1 MTNEV
6 AFYSYKEMVLVPKY
20 PDEVFVVVRTKHY
33 TVPSGGQGWQ
43 YLLQNEKGVN
53 LPDWVNQQDIK
64 KLLVGSSYTFE
75 GLMTILKDVV
85 ERDDFQ

>member
-1 MTNEV
+1 MTTDT
-6 AFYSYKEMVLVPKY
+6 AYYGYKEMVLVPKY

-43 YLLQNEKGVN
+43 YLLQNEEGVN
-53 LPDWVNQQDIK
+53 LPDWINQQDMK
-64 KLLVGSSYTFE
+64 KLLVGSSYSFE

-85 ERDDFQ
+85 ERKDFE

>member
-1 MTNEV
+1 MTNEI

-43 YLLQNEKGVN
+43 YLLQNEQGVN
-53 LPDWVNQQDIK
+53 LPDWVNQQDMK
-64 KLLVGSSYTFE
+64 KLLVSSSYTFE
-75 GLMTILKDVV
+75 GLMVALKDVV
-85 ERDDFQ
+85 EPGDFQ

>member
-1 MTNEV
+1 MTTDT
-6 AFYSYKEMVLVPKY
+6 AYYAYKEMVLLTTY

-53 LPDWVNQQDIK
+53 LPDWVNQQDMK
-64 KLLVGSSYTFE
+64 KLLVGSGYSFT
-75 GLMTILKDVV
+75 GLMTILKDIVNK
-85 ERDDFQ
+85 EDFQ